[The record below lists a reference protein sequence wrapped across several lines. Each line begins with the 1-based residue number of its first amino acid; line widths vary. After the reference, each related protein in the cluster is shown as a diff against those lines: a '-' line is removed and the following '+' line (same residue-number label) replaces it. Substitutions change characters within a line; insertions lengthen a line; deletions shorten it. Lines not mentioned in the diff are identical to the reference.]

1 MELKQSINAVQR
13 EAIVDQTAKSI
24 KDVAM
29 KVFDGGGEGKRKLR
43 NALYGTWLGHP
54 LHPLIVVVPAGAWV
68 VSEMLDLV
76 GAGSNDAGY
85 DRAADVTAAVGMA
98 GAVMAVATGV
108 NDWRFVHGKSSR
120 LGVIHGLA
128 NVAGI
133 GVMGLSLLMRVKGS
147 RNAARVLATAGITI
161 TAAAAYVGGE
171 LVYGEHVG
179 VSHVSAETLPKE
191 FKAVMAESALTDGK
205 LTKATVDDVQIVLL
219 RRGQR
224 IYALADS
231 CSHMGGPL
239 NEGKLDGNCV
249 VCPWHGSKFSMDSGR
264 VVDGPATFPQPLLE
278 ARVRQG
284 QVEVRLS
291 PDAA

>member
-1 MELKQSINAVQR
+1 MELKQATNAIQR

-29 KVFDGGGEGKRKLR
+29 NIFGGGGEGKRTLR

-76 GAGSNDAGY
+76 GAGSKDAGY

-98 GAVMAVATGV
+98 GAVLAVATGV

-120 LGVIHGLA
+120 LGLIHGLA
-128 NVAGI
+128 NTAGI
-133 GVMGLSLLMRVKGS
+133 GAMGLSLLMRVKGS
-147 RNAARVLATAGITI
+147 RNVARALATVGITI
-161 TAAAAYVGGE
+161 TAAAAYIGGE
-171 LVYGEHVG
+171 LVYGEKVG
-179 VSHVSAETLPKE
+179 VSHVSAENLPKE
-191 FKAVMAESALTDGK
+191 FKAVMADSELQDGK
-205 LTKATVDDVQIVLL
+205 LTKTTVDDVPIVLL

-224 IYALADS
+224 VYALADA

-239 NEGKLDGNCV
+239 SEGELDETCV

-264 VVDGPATFPQPLLE
+264 VIDGPATFPQPVLE
-278 ARVRQG
+278 TRVRDG
-284 QVEVRLS
+284 QIEVRLS
-291 PDAA
+291 PDSA